1 MHLWC
6 QSLAV
11 NLEGMFSLKVCL
23 MRSINSKEENR
34 TSKVHAPNLLLWG
47 GMEKVILCLLG
58 VFLGWCGTFTTKT
71 FATYFANEPLA
82 HMCFANATWTNVT
95 LAKIDSANVTLAS
108 GTLGWWAVELLG
120 WWARENKLG
129 RNWLRGSSASRQAP
143 LALVNNLLFSGK
155 SQHLYCPNF
164 SLLHCRTLLDHK
176 FRKFSPEC
184 NQVWIIDQDELETM
198 RGPHW
203 PAE

>member
-1 MHLWC
+1 MRRDGKGD
-6 QSLAV
+6 SLFIGCFFRV
-11 NLEGMFSLKVCL
+11 VWNFYNKNICDVFCKWTFSTYVFCKCNLNKCNFSQNRFCKCNFSEWNFGMVS
-23 MRSINSKEENR
+23 S
-34 TSKVHAPNLLLWG
+34 
-47 GMEKVILCLLG
+47 
-58 VFLGWCGTFTTKT
+58 GTF
-71 FATYFANEPLA
+71 
-82 HMCFANATWTNVT
+82 
-95 LAKIDSANVTLAS
+95 
-108 GTLGWWAVELLG
+108 G

-143 LALVNNLLFSGK
+143 LALVNNLLFWGK

-164 SLLHCRTLLDHK
+164 SILHCRTLLDHK
-176 FRKFSPEC
+176 FRKFSLEC